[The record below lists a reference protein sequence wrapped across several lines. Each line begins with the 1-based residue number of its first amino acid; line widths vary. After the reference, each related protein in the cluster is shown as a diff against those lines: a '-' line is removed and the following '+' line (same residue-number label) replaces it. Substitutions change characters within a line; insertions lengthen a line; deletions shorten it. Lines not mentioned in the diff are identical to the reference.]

1 MKKLRSRAW
10 AAIPLLFIM
19 GITFFREFR
28 LSLPKPPTYSDGQ
41 FENAF
46 KLALN
51 QDGVV
56 HIESRE
62 LSIDELKSYLQT
74 RGTELDKKLA
84 ILTISP
90 HSIVRDVTAVRAILT
105 DEGFRRIDLAF
116 ETQDAVESP

>member
-1 MKKLRSRAW
+1 MKKLRSIAW
-10 AAIPLLFIM
+10 AAIPLLLIV
-19 GITFFREFR
+19 GISFFQEFR
-28 LSLPKPPTYSDGQ
+28 LSLPKPPTYSDSQ
-41 FENAF
+41 LENAF

-51 QDGVV
+51 QDGMV
-56 HIESRE
+56 HIERRE

-74 RGTELDKKLA
+74 RGNELDKELA